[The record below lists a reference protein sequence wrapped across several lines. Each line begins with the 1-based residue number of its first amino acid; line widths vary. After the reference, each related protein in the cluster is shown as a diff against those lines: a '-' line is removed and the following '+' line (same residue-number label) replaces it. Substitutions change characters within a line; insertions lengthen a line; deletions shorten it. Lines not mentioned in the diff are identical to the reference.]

1 MKANRLRLEKKF
13 DVIERAG
20 GIKLPHMKS
29 GSGISFTYWERLN
42 VIFSL
47 PAFLFGFVYYIY
59 HGLWKKSLILV
70 AFCLASIEL
79 LDIIF
84 IRYPSIY
91 ELWYGFSY
99 LITPMVFAL
108 RANGDL
114 YTEYRLNKNV
124 NNSLWSDA
132 MHRLTRNKAAM
143 LGACILILLI
153 TLAALAPWIAPYSY
167 SYQDLNLGA
176 SPPSADHLLGTDV
189 LGRDLL
195 SRILYGAR
203 ISLLVGFV
211 ATGVALVIGVSW
223 GIIAGYAGGKV
234 DSIMMRIVDVL
245 YGLPFIIF
253 IILLMVI
260 FGRNLWLLF
269 GAIGAV
275 EWLTMARIVRGQ
287 VIGLKNQEFVMA
299 AKAMGVSNLS
309 MFRRH
314 LLPNILGPIAVYA
327 TLTIPQVMLLEGFLS
342 FLGLGI
348 QPPMS
353 SWGTLIKDGVES
365 MEEYS
370 WLLIYPG
377 LTFTI
382 TLFALNFFGDGL
394 RDALDP
400 KTTDN

>member
-1 MKANRLRLEKKF
+1 M
-13 DVIERAG
+13 
-20 GIKLPHMKS
+20 S
-29 GSGISFTYWERLN
+29 
-42 VIFSL
+42 
-47 PAFLFGFVYYIY
+47 
-59 HGLWKKSLILV
+59 
-70 AFCLASIEL
+70 
-79 LDIIF
+79 
-84 IRYPSIY
+84 
-91 ELWYGFSY
+91 
-99 LITPMVFAL
+99 
-108 RANGDL
+108 
-114 YTEYRLNKNV
+114 
-124 NNSLWSDA
+124 NNSSLWSDA
-132 MHRLTRNKAAM
+132 IGRLLKNKAAM
-143 LGACILILLI
+143 VGAIILFLLI
-153 TLAALAPWIAPYSY
+153 GCAILAPVIAPYSY
-167 SYQDLNLGA
+167 SFQNLDLGA
-176 SPPSADHLLGTDV
+176 SPPSSEHLLGTDI

-223 GIIAGYAGGKV
+223 GIVAGYFGGRV
-234 DSIMMRIVDVL
+234 DQIMMRIVDVL

-287 VIGLKNQEFVMA
+287 VMSLKNQEFVLA
-299 AKAMGVSNLS
+299 AQAMGVSNLS

-327 TLTIPQVMLLEGFLS
+327 TLTIPQVMLLESFLS

-370 WLLIYPG
+370 WLLVYPG
-377 LTFTI
+377 ITFTI

-400 KTTDN
+400 KTSDN

>member
-1 MKANRLRLEKKF
+1 MS
-13 DVIERAG
+13 
-20 GIKLPHMKS
+20 KS
-29 GSGISFTYWERLN
+29 ST
-42 VIFSL
+42 
-47 PAFLFGFVYYIY
+47 
-59 HGLWKKSLILV
+59 
-70 AFCLASIEL
+70 
-79 LDIIF
+79 
-84 IRYPSIY
+84 
-91 ELWYGFSY
+91 
-99 LITPMVFAL
+99 
-108 RANGDL
+108 
-114 YTEYRLNKNV
+114 
-124 NNSLWSDA
+124 LWSDA
-132 MHRLTRNKAAM
+132 IYRLTRNKAAM
-143 LGACILILLI
+143 FGALILFILILC
-153 TLAALAPWIAPYSY
+153 AALAPWIAPYSY
-167 SYQDLNLGA
+167 SFQNLELGA
-176 SPPSADHLLGTDV
+176 SPPSAAHILGTDV

-234 DSIMMRIVDVL
+234 DSVMMRIVDVL

-309 MFRRH
+309 MFRKH

>member
-1 MKANRLRLEKKF
+1 MS
-13 DVIERAG
+13 
-20 GIKLPHMKS
+20 KS
-29 GSGISFTYWERLN
+29 ST
-42 VIFSL
+42 
-47 PAFLFGFVYYIY
+47 
-59 HGLWKKSLILV
+59 
-70 AFCLASIEL
+70 
-79 LDIIF
+79 
-84 IRYPSIY
+84 
-91 ELWYGFSY
+91 
-99 LITPMVFAL
+99 
-108 RANGDL
+108 
-114 YTEYRLNKNV
+114 
-124 NNSLWSDA
+124 LWSDA
-132 MHRLTRNKAAM
+132 IYRLTRNKAAM
-143 LGACILILLI
+143 FGAFILFILILC
-153 TLAALAPWIAPYSY
+153 AALAPLIAPYSY
-167 SYQDLNLGA
+167 SFQNLELGA
-176 SPPSADHLLGTDV
+176 SPPSAAHILGTDV

-287 VIGLKNQEFVMA
+287 VIGLKNQEFVIA
-299 AKAMGVSNLS
+299 AKAMGVSNIS
-309 MFRRH
+309 MFRKH

-377 LTFTI
+377 LTFTV

>member
-1 MKANRLRLEKKF
+1 M
-13 DVIERAG
+13 
-20 GIKLPHMKS
+20 
-29 GSGISFTYWERLN
+29 
-42 VIFSL
+42 
-47 PAFLFGFVYYIY
+47 
-59 HGLWKKSLILV
+59 
-70 AFCLASIEL
+70 
-79 LDIIF
+79 
-84 IRYPSIY
+84 
-91 ELWYGFSY
+91 
-99 LITPMVFAL
+99 
-108 RANGDL
+108 
-114 YTEYRLNKNV
+114 
-124 NNSLWSDA
+124 NNNSSLWSDA
-132 MHRLTRNKAAM
+132 YRRLIQNKAAM
-143 LGACILILLI
+143 IGGIILIFLI
-153 TLAALAPWIAPYSY
+153 LCALFAPLIAPYSY
-167 SYQDLNLGA
+167 SYQDLDLGA
-176 SPPSADHLLGTDV
+176 SKPSWEHLLGTDV
-189 LGRDLL
+189 MGRDLL

-203 ISLLVGFV
+203 ISLMVGFV
-211 ATGVALVIGVSW
+211 ATSVALVIGVSW
-223 GIIAGYAGGKV
+223 GIVAGYLGGRV
-234 DSIMMRIVDVL
+234 DSVMMRIVDVL

-287 VIGLKNQEFVMA
+287 VIGLKNQEFVLA
-299 AKAMGVSNLS
+299 AQAIGVSNMS
-309 MFRRH
+309 MFRKH
-314 LLPNILGPIAVYA
+314 LFPNILGPIAVYA
-327 TLTIPQVMLLEGFLS
+327 TLTIPQVMLLESFLS

-400 KTTDN
+400 KTSAD

>member
-1 MKANRLRLEKKF
+1 ME
-13 DVIERAG
+13 
-20 GIKLPHMKS
+20 
-29 GSGISFTYWERLN
+29 
-42 VIFSL
+42 
-47 PAFLFGFVYYIY
+47 
-59 HGLWKKSLILV
+59 
-70 AFCLASIEL
+70 
-79 LDIIF
+79 
-84 IRYPSIY
+84 
-91 ELWYGFSY
+91 
-99 LITPMVFAL
+99 
-108 RANGDL
+108 
-114 YTEYRLNKNV
+114 
-124 NNSLWSDA
+124 NNSSLWSDA
-132 MHRLTRNKAAM
+132 YRRLIQNKAAM
-143 LGACILILLI
+143 IGGIVLVVLILCAI
-153 TLAALAPWIAPYSY
+153 FAPLIAPYSY

-176 SPPSADHLLGTDV
+176 SKPSWDHLLGTDV
-189 LGRDLL
+189 MGRDLL

-203 ISLLVGFV
+203 ISLMVGFV
-211 ATGVALVIGVSW
+211 ATSVALVIGVSW
-223 GIIAGYAGGKV
+223 GIVAGYFGGRI
-234 DSIMMRIVDVL
+234 DSVMMRIVDVL

-287 VIGLKNQEFVMA
+287 VIGLKNQEFVLA
-299 AKAMGVSNLS
+299 AQAMGVSNFM
-309 MFRRH
+309 MFRKH
-314 LLPNILGPIAVYA
+314 LFPNILGPVAVYA
-327 TLTIPQVMLLEGFLS
+327 TLTIPQVMLLESFLS

-377 LTFTI
+377 ITFTI

-400 KTTDN
+400 KTSDN

>member
-1 MKANRLRLEKKF
+1 M
-13 DVIERAG
+13 
-20 GIKLPHMKS
+20 
-29 GSGISFTYWERLN
+29 
-42 VIFSL
+42 
-47 PAFLFGFVYYIY
+47 
-59 HGLWKKSLILV
+59 
-70 AFCLASIEL
+70 
-79 LDIIF
+79 
-84 IRYPSIY
+84 
-91 ELWYGFSY
+91 
-99 LITPMVFAL
+99 
-108 RANGDL
+108 
-114 YTEYRLNKNV
+114 

-132 MHRLTRNKAAM
+132 FYRLSRNRAAM
-143 LGACILILLI
+143 FGGFILILLI
-153 TLAALAPWIAPYSY
+153 ICAVLAPWIAPYSY
-167 SYQDLNLGA
+167 SYQNLSLGA

-211 ATGVALVIGVSW
+211 ATGVALIIGVSW
-223 GIIAGYAGGKV
+223 GIIAGYIGGRV
-234 DSIMMRIVDVL
+234 DSIMMRIVDIL

-299 AKAMGVSNLS
+299 AKAMGVSNIS

-365 MEEYS
+365 MEEFS

-377 LTFTI
+377 ITFTI

-400 KTTDN
+400 KTSDN

>member
-1 MKANRLRLEKKF
+1 MSR
-13 DVIERAG
+13 
-20 GIKLPHMKS
+20 S
-29 GSGISFTYWERLN
+29 ST
-42 VIFSL
+42 
-47 PAFLFGFVYYIY
+47 
-59 HGLWKKSLILV
+59 
-70 AFCLASIEL
+70 
-79 LDIIF
+79 
-84 IRYPSIY
+84 
-91 ELWYGFSY
+91 
-99 LITPMVFAL
+99 
-108 RANGDL
+108 
-114 YTEYRLNKNV
+114 
-124 NNSLWSDA
+124 LWSDA
-132 MHRLTRNKAAM
+132 IYRLTRNKAAM
-143 LGACILILLI
+143 FGAFILFILII
-153 TLAALAPWIAPYSY
+153 AAALAPWIAPYSY
-167 SYQDLNLGA
+167 SFQNLELGA
-176 SPPSADHLLGTDV
+176 SPPSSAHLLGTDV

-223 GIIAGYAGGKV
+223 GIVAGYAGGRV

-309 MFRRH
+309 
-314 LLPNILGPIAVYA
+314 
-327 TLTIPQVMLLEGFLS
+327 
-342 FLGLGI
+342 
-348 QPPMS
+348 
-353 SWGTLIKDGVES
+353 TLIKDGVES

>member
-1 MKANRLRLEKKF
+1 M
-13 DVIERAG
+13 
-20 GIKLPHMKS
+20 
-29 GSGISFTYWERLN
+29 
-42 VIFSL
+42 
-47 PAFLFGFVYYIY
+47 
-59 HGLWKKSLILV
+59 
-70 AFCLASIEL
+70 
-79 LDIIF
+79 
-84 IRYPSIY
+84 
-91 ELWYGFSY
+91 
-99 LITPMVFAL
+99 
-108 RANGDL
+108 
-114 YTEYRLNKNV
+114 

-132 MHRLTRNKAAM
+132 LYRLSRNRAAM
-143 LGACILILLI
+143 FGGLILILLI
-153 TLAALAPWIAPYSY
+153 ICAALAPWIAPYSY
-167 SYQDLNLGA
+167 FYQNLSLGA

-211 ATGVALVIGVSW
+211 ATGVALIIGVSW
-223 GIIAGYAGGKV
+223 GIIAGYIGGRV
-234 DSIMMRIVDVL
+234 DSIMMRIVDIL

-299 AKAMGVSNLS
+299 AKAMGVSNIS

-365 MEEYS
+365 MEEFS

-377 LTFTI
+377 ITFTI

-400 KTTDN
+400 KTSDN

>member
-1 MKANRLRLEKKF
+1 MSDN
-13 DVIERAG
+13 
-20 GIKLPHMKS
+20 S
-29 GSGISFTYWERLN
+29 
-42 VIFSL
+42 
-47 PAFLFGFVYYIY
+47 
-59 HGLWKKSLILV
+59 
-70 AFCLASIEL
+70 
-79 LDIIF
+79 
-84 IRYPSIY
+84 
-91 ELWYGFSY
+91 
-99 LITPMVFAL
+99 
-108 RANGDL
+108 
-114 YTEYRLNKNV
+114 
-124 NNSLWSDA
+124 SLWSDA
-132 MHRLTRNKAAM
+132 IGRLLKNKAAM
-143 LGACILILLI
+143 VGAIILIFLI
-153 TLAALAPWIAPYSY
+153 GCAILAPLIAPYSY
-167 SYQDLNLGA
+167 SFQDLDLGA
-176 SPPSADHLLGTDV
+176 SPPSSEHLLGTDI

-223 GIIAGYAGGKV
+223 GIVAGYFGGRV
-234 DSIMMRIVDVL
+234 DQVMMRIVDVL

-287 VIGLKNQEFVMA
+287 VMSLKNQEFVLA
-299 AKAMGVSNLS
+299 AQAMGVSNLS

-327 TLTIPQVMLLEGFLS
+327 TLTIPQVMLLESFLS

-365 MEEYS
+365 MEEFS

-377 LTFTI
+377 ITFTI

-400 KTTDN
+400 KTSDN

>member
-1 MKANRLRLEKKF
+1 M
-13 DVIERAG
+13 
-20 GIKLPHMKS
+20 S
-29 GSGISFTYWERLN
+29 QSS
-42 VIFSL
+42 
-47 PAFLFGFVYYIY
+47 
-59 HGLWKKSLILV
+59 
-70 AFCLASIEL
+70 
-79 LDIIF
+79 
-84 IRYPSIY
+84 
-91 ELWYGFSY
+91 
-99 LITPMVFAL
+99 
-108 RANGDL
+108 
-114 YTEYRLNKNV
+114 
-124 NNSLWSDA
+124 SLWSDA
-132 MHRLTRNKAAM
+132 IRRLFKNKAAVA
-143 LGACILILLI
+143 GAIVLVVLIV
-153 TLAALAPWIAPYSY
+153 LAAFAPWIAPYPY
-167 SYQDLNLGA
+167 AYQNLDLGA
-176 SPPSADHLLGTDV
+176 SPPSSAHLLGTDV

-203 ISLLVGFV
+203 ISLLVGFI
-211 ATGVALVIGVSW
+211 ATTVALIIGVSW

-234 DSIMMRIVDVL
+234 DSVMMRIVDIL

-269 GAIGAV
+269 LAIGAV
-275 EWLTMARIVRGQ
+275 EWLTMARIVRAQ
-287 VIGLKNQEFVMA
+287 VLSLKNQEFVLA
-299 AKAMGVSNLS
+299 AQAMGVSNFA
-309 MFRRH
+309 MFKRH
-314 LLPNILGPIAVYA
+314 LLPNILGPVAVYA
-327 TLTIPQVMLLEGFLS
+327 TLTIPQVMLLESFLS

-400 KTTDN
+400 KTSE